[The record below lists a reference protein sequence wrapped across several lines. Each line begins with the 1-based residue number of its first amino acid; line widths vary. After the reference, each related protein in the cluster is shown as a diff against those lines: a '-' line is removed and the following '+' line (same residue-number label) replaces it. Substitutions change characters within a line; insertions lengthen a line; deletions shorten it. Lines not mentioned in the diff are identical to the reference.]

1 MRSDRFSQER
11 SLVGSEGCAPI
22 GLLRG
27 GRGPGDHCGPDDLV
41 RGADEHVRG
50 PDDGQH
56 GRVRWRHLS
65 VRAAYQQQARDF
77 EKATLG
83 VSLRDS
89 GNSRGGWNAETAGF
103 DWNGRWVLWSDM
115 SKCRRESAVDVVRQS
130 R

>member
-1 MRSDRFSQER
+1 MRTDRFSQER

-27 GRGPGDHCGPDDLV
+27 DRGPGGHGLRHGAGADLGLGPGDHCGPDDLV

-65 VRAAYQQQARDF
+65 VRAALQQ
-77 EKATLG
+77 
-83 VSLRDS
+83 
-89 GNSRGGWNAETAGF
+89 
-103 DWNGRWVLWSDM
+103 
-115 SKCRRESAVDVVRQS
+115 VR
-130 R
+130 